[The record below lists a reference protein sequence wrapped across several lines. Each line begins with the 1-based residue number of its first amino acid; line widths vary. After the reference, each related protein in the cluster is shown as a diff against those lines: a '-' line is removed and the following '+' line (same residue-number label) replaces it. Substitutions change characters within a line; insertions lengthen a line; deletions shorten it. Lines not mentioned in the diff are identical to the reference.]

1 MATSDISGDIGG
13 GILLTCILDEGNPT
27 VSDSII
33 DQSGATVT
41 GLTWA
46 SALKK
51 NEWVALSV
59 ETSNTYAACNG
70 LPVVEAVSNGDDLV
84 VGRIVSTPQIT
95 VMPATS
101 GVADSL
107 TKRLAAQYYRV
118 ATVEIMVCSSIM
130 EVTLKTAD
138 AVAVTPGGV
147 SLLDVDVSES
157 AGSEGLTVNDIAG
170 AAGSAS
176 WFSFHYQ
183 AKVAGAT
190 VSILLGVK
198 GFGTA
203 AT

>member
-1 MATSDISGDIGG
+1 MATSDISGDFGG
-13 GILLTCILDEGNPT
+13 GSLLTCILDEGNPT
-27 VSDSII
+27 VSDNII
-33 DQSGATVT
+33 DQSGAKVT

-70 LPVVEAVSNGDDLV
+70 MFVVEAVSNGDDFV
-84 VGRIVSTPQIT
+84 VGRIVSTPQIE

-107 TKRLAAQYYRV
+107 TKRLAARYYRV
-118 ATVEIMVCSSIM
+118 ATVEIMVCTSIM

-157 AGSEGLTVNDIAG
+157 AGEEGLTVNDIAG

-190 VSILLGVK
+190 VTILLGVK

>member
-27 VSDSII
+27 VSDTII

-59 ETSNTYAACNG
+59 ETSNTYAACDG
-70 LPVVEAVSNGDDLV
+70 LPVVETVANGDDFV
-84 VGRIVSTPQIT
+84 VGRIVSTPQIV

-107 TKRLAAQYYRV
+107 TKRLAAKYYRV
-118 ATVEIMVCSSIM
+118 ATVEIMVCTSIM

-157 AGSEGLTVNDIAG
+157 AGSEGLTVNDVAG
-170 AAGSAS
+170 AAGSAN

-183 AKVAGAT
+183 AKVASAT
-190 VSILLGVK
+190 VTILLGVK

>member
-13 GILLTCILDEGNPT
+13 GILVTCILDEGAPT
-27 VSDSII
+27 VSDSIV

-51 NEWVALSV
+51 NEWVALSA

-70 LPVVEAVSNGDDLV
+70 MPVVEAVSNGDDLV
-84 VGRIVSTPQIT
+84 VGRIVSTPQIM
-95 VMPATS
+95 VVPATS

-107 TKRLAAQYYRV
+107 TKRLAAQYYSV
-118 ATVEIMVCSSIM
+118 ATVEIMVCTSIM

-157 AGSEGLTVNDIAG
+157 AGSEGLTVNDVAG
-170 AAGSAS
+170 AAGSAN

-183 AKVAGAT
+183 AKAAGAEVT
-190 VSILLGVK
+190 ILLGVK